1 MQVLFKDYED
11 RKAYAQWDAKAEG
24 MTFVRSRGSK
34 LTEED
39 EDLISG
45 VCDSVSLPAPAR
57 LNFLDFSIDIEQLV
71 KLAPSERYQ
80 LRHLRDH
87 SFFVD
92 HDR

>member
-1 MQVLFKDYED
+1 
-11 RKAYAQWDAKAEG
+11 

-45 VCDSVSLPAPAR
+45 VCDPVSPPALAR
-57 LNFLDFSIDIEQLV
+57 LNLLAFSVDTEQLV

-87 SFFVD
+87 SFFID